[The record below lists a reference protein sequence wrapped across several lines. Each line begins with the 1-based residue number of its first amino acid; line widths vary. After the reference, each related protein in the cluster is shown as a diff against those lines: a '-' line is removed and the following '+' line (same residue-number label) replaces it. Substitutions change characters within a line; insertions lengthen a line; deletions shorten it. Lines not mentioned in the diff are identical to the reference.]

1 MNTTKLFSIFL
12 VLVLSVLFSVGA
24 ASALTIQEVK
34 VDGVELAS
42 DSQIVHADRGET
54 VDVTVQLKGGSTD
67 EDSVRIKAWIG
78 GYKYDE
84 VEDVTSQFKVLADT
98 VYVKNLEFE
107 IPEDMDSTED
117 YTLHVEAYGP
127 TGDEVEYDSLSF
139 TLRVTPVQ
147 DLLGIQDVIF
157 NPGLS
162 VKAGNALYA
171 KVRVENTGDNKQED
185 IRVSMNMPA
194 LGISVR
200 DYIDEL
206 VSEEQCDV
214 SDCDDDEETSAT
226 SNELM
231 LKLPESVKTGTYALE
246 IVVDYDRLHESV
258 RKVFLLSV
266 EGRELVDEQTQINRI
281 ISVDTATKEV
291 DPGKGIIYRL
301 TAANLGAQTETYT
314 VEVSGVDTWA
324 TSRVDPALVTVA
336 SDSTGELFVY
346 ISANENAVPG
356 LHMFTVKVKSGDTTV
371 KEFNLGADVKEV
383 AKAGTLSLASILW
396 MVFAVLVIVV
406 AVLGVILLVKRSKED
421 NAEEPSTEAQTYY

>member
-98 VYVKNLEFE
+98 VYVKNLE

>member
-98 VYVKNLEFE
+98 VYVKNLELE